1 MIMILLNSELI
12 TRRRR
17 RKREMWVRQVVLEI
31 KAEAETL
38 GIYMKEN

>member
-17 RKREMWVRQVVLEI
+17 KREMWVRQVVSEI

-38 GIYMKEN
+38 DIYMKEN

>member
-12 TRRRR
+12 TRKR
-17 RKREMWVRQVVLEI
+17 RKSEMWVRQVVIEI
-31 KAEAETL
+31 KAEAETM